1 MTTVV
6 EGFKCP
12 LHVYEIVLDELAL
25 LEETIMEVMDDTTN
39 VYYQDVHI

>member
-12 LHVYEIVLDELAL
+12 LHVYEIVLDEFAL
-25 LEETIMEVMDDTTN
+25 HEETIMEVMDDTTN